1 MEKVIINIDIETVPP
16 GTRETFLFE
25 KEHPKG
31 LKDPVKIEDWYKINK
46 EKAFRDQAKK
56 PDTARIIV
64 IGAIIENE
72 SDCNKSNVEPKP
84 MAFYSE
90 SGEEDEKKIL
100 IAFENKLREVL
111 VDTFE
116 EDEEREVMRD
126 YIWVGYNV
134 RKYDLEVIWLK
145 AVRYKLF
152 FLANLINRHRYSND
166 VYDLMEKIQGPR
178 SMDFISFDKAL
189 RMFDIGK
196 KTEGIDGSQ
205 VLDYYEAEK
214 LESDIVP
221 YCIDDI
227 MSNRKL
233 YQRLKKCISD

>member
-1 MEKVIINIDIETVPP
+1 MDKVLINIDIETIPP
-16 GTRETFLFE
+16 GDRETFIFE
-25 KEHPKG
+25 KSPPKNI
-31 LKDPVKIEDWYKINK
+31 KDPEKIEKWNLENK

-56 PDTARIIV
+56 PESAQILV

-72 SDCNKSNVEPKP
+72 SDCENDLVEPEP
-84 MAFYSE
+84 LAFY
-90 SGEEDEKKIL
+90 GEDEEKVL
-100 IAFENKLREVL
+100 RSFQDKLRSAL
-111 VDTFE
+111 VDIFE

-126 YIWVGYNV
+126 YQWVGYNV
-134 RKYDLEVIWLK
+134 RKFDLEAIFLK
-145 AVRYKLF
+145 AVKYKLY
-152 FLANLINRHRYSND
+152 FLANLINRNRFSRD

-178 SMDFISFDKAL
+178 TQDYISFDKAL
-189 RMFDIGK
+189 RMFDIGQ

-205 VLDYYEAEK
+205 VFDYYEAGK

-233 YQRLKKCISD
+233 YKRLKKCISE